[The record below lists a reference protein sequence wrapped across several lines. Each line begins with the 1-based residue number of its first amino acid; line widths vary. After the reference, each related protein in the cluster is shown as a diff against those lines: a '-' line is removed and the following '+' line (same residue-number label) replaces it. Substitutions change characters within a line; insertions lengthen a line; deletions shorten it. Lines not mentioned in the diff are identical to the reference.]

1 MNYIIFGEEEL
12 FVKNKL
18 NEIIKSQVGE
28 VFNYDGNSKTFNI
41 NDVINSC
48 LSSNIFNDK
57 NIIVVKDPPF
67 LIKKFEENLL
77 DSLNNYIN
85 NPVFET
91 DLIFY
96 TLENKF
102 NSKLKEFKLICKNAQ
117 VIECNSY
124 DYKNFN
130 TYVNQQINYNNLD
143 IDNDAAYLLNTIC
156 KRNASLLSQNIDI
169 LKNYPEHIDSNVI
182 NKLCTVSDD
191 NDSFELINSIVNKD
205 ISKTIHLERKLINEK
220 DSIFSVIG
228 LLASQL
234 RFLYQIAYYKSINK
248 SDRQVLELINCNE
261 YRYKKAIDT
270 LRNLKLD
277 QILKLLND
285 LSSLDIKCKLD
296 NSISD
301 VSRFEIYILNLLKK
315 DIYASN

>member
-28 VFNYDGNSKTFNI
+28 VFNFDGNSKTFNI

-228 LLASQL
+228 LLSSQL

-248 SDRQVLELINCNE
+248 SDRQVLELLNCNE

>member
-28 VFNYDGNSKTFNI
+28 VFNFDGNSKTFNI

-182 NKLCTVSDD
+182 NKLCTASDD

>member
-28 VFNYDGNSKTFNI
+28 VFNFDGNSKTFNI

-156 KRNASLLSQNIDI
+156 KRNASLLSQNIDV

>member
-28 VFNYDGNSKTFNI
+28 VFNFDGNSKTFNI